1 MKLSKL
7 VEKILD
13 FCTKEDLEAFV
24 EKNQDFFTRF
34 YPSIQSINMQNNRI
48 YNKNELI
55 GFECQILFHIEN
67 KLPGAVETSSKANQK
82 NLKRMQKKYET
93 KIANY
98 GRPNESLNLQEV
110 GSFTF
115 N

>member
-7 VEKILD
+7 VENIID
-13 FCTKEDLEAFV
+13 FCTKEDLESFV
-24 EKNQDFFTRF
+24 GKNDDFFTRF
-34 YPSIQSINMQNNRI
+34 YPSIQSINMENNRI

-55 GFECQILFHIEN
+55 GFECQILFRIEN
-67 KLPGAVETSSKANQK
+67 KVPGVVESSSKVNQK

-98 GRPNESLNLQEV
+98 GRPNEPLNL
-110 GSFTF
+110 
-115 N
+115 